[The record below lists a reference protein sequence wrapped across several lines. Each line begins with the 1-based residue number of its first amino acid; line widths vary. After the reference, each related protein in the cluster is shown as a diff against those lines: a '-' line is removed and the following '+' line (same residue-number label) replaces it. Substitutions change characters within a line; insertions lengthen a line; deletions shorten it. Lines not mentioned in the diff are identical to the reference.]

1 MRRRRGEF
9 FCFLARDCQNRLPS
23 PVNNLNG
30 KVPSAGQKSDRSIAE
45 QPPWCPCD
53 PEPNLT
59 CSFNVRQ
66 VKGLR
71 VFDAAAATAKEK
83 VVLGHSCMLSYRA

>member
-1 MRRRRGEF
+1 
-9 FCFLARDCQNRLPS
+9 LPS

-30 KVPSAGQKSDRSIAE
+30 KVPLLVRSQIV
-45 QPPWCPCD
+45 PLRNNLPGDPCD

-59 CSFNVRQ
+59 SSFNVRQ

-71 VFDAAAATAKEK
+71 VFDPAAATAKEK